1 MNERKQLIR
10 GIKKGGGGNSLSDEI
25 VAIIECE
32 MESFLRKRIKSFS
45 KKIGKINILF
55 FALI

>member
-1 MNERKQLIR
+1 MNERTPLIR
-10 GIKKGGGGNSLSDEI
+10 GIRDGNSLSDEI
-25 VAIIECE
+25 AAIIECE